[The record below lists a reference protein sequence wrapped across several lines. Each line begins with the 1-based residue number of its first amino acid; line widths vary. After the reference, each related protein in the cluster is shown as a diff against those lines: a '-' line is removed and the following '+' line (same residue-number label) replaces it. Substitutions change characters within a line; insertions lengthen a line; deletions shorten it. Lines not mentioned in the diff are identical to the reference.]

1 MMKIFKALAFIAA
14 LLAAASCGD
23 DGRFRIS
30 GTIEGDPTMN
40 LRVHYYTG
48 GRFNSQITAARGGE
62 FEFYG
67 VSPVGTVVE
76 IYDYDY
82 RLLGRTYATN
92 GNDISLRLA
101 RQNPLEIEASGNHVA
116 QEWARFLRSN
126 ADSLAAG
133 PLAANRAIG
142 RYVADNTDNL
152 VSTLLVITSYDTGR
166 DPLGADSLLE
176 LISPAVRPAALTE
189 GYNYLLQRLVDNS
202 SRGPVL
208 PFRYL
213 DRRDSLRTFDP
224 ADAELSLLVVDN
236 NRSGRVDSIVPELK
250 RLRASAGRKLAV
262 LEYSVDYDTIEWK
275 RSTRRDTATWTQ
287 AWGAGGISARG
298 LENLA
303 VPTVPYFIVCDTAGT
318 QLLRTPALTPAK
330 TFILT
335 RLGM

>member
-1 MMKIFKALAFIAA
+1 M
-14 LLAAASCGD
+14 
-23 DGRFRIS
+23 
-30 GTIEGDPTMN
+30 
-40 LRVHYYTG
+40 
-48 GRFNSQITAARGGE
+48 
-62 FEFYG
+62 
-67 VSPVGTVVE
+67 
-76 IYDYDY
+76 
-82 RLLGRTYATN
+82 
-92 GNDISLRLA
+92 
-101 RQNPLEIEASGNHVA
+101 A

-126 ADSLAAG
+126 ADSLTAG

-236 NRSGRVDSIVPELK
+236 NRSGRADSIVPELK
-250 RLRASAGRKLAV
+250 RLRERAGRKLAV

-318 QLLRTPALTPAK
+318 QLLRTPALTPA
-330 TFILT
+330 TALIT
-335 RLGM
+335 RTLDI